1 MRRLYLC
8 TISSQAAASPATQR
22 RTSIPTTWASSNRHS
37 PEPLV
42 FQPGRTLPDTL
53 RTWCK
58 HHNLDTFLWSQKFAT
73 FVKQRIVP
81 VRGSSSEDRAK
92 PHRLD
97 WQRETLTLSKAPSMR
112 GGCPG
117 EKVRA

>member
-42 FQPGRTLPDTL
+42 SQPGPTLPDTL

-81 VRGSSSEDRAK
+81 VRGSLGEDRAK
-92 PHRLD
+92 PAVSICNGR
-97 WQRETLTLSKAPSMR
+97 P
-112 GGCPG
+112 
-117 EKVRA
+117 